1 MCSVHH
7 ISIKHWWLASK
18 GREQKVGVLAERE
31 DARFETGIGE
41 ICPRHRRRWSRE
53 TEDQVTGHVTELRVG

>member
-1 MCSVHH
+1 
-7 ISIKHWWLASK
+7 
-18 GREQKVGVLAERE
+18 VGVLAERE
-31 DARFETGIGE
+31 DARFESGIGE